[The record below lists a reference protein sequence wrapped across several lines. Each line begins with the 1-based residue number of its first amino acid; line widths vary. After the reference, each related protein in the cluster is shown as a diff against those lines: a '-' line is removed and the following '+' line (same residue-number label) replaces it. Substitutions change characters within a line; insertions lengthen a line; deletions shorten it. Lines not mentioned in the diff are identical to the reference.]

1 MCNNLQVEWISPE
14 NGRRLGERKRLR
26 LEGSESK
33 LIDKL
38 SLVGKKRGGNV
49 GDQIFICLVL

>member
-26 LEGSESK
+26 LEGSENNFK
-33 LIDKL
+33 NMIDMF
-38 SLVGKKRGGNV
+38 SLVGKKRGGN
-49 GDQIFICLVL
+49 IR